1 MRISDIESSL
11 FKFLYDNFEV
21 PYGIKIFEN
30 VYYVDFET
38 YDKWIV
44 IDSLSH
50 STGAVPHA
58 NYFLHISIKNGL
70 LNEKVVLN
78 RLCDSVTDLINPGCR
93 MDVYDDA
100 SAELI
105 GEMEISDTG
114 LVPVL
119 QHAGGGSFRS
129 LSVKLVFAGPS
140 NTTLG
145 G

>member
-1 MRISDIESSL
+1 MKIADVESSI

-21 PYGIKIFEN
+21 LSGIKVFES

-50 STGAVPHA
+50 TTGSIPTAH
-58 NYFLHISIKNGL
+58 YFLHLSIKNGL

-78 RLCDSVTDLINPGCR
+78 RLCDEVTKLINPGTR
-93 MDVYDDA
+93 IDVYSDA
-100 SAELI
+100 TGILI
-105 GEMEISDTG
+105 GEMEVTDTG

-119 QHAGGGSFRS
+119 QHAGGGSYRS
-129 LSVKLVFAGPS
+129 LSVSFVYAGEVY
-140 NTTLG
+140 N
-145 G
+145 